1 MIGTGSMS
9 TLTYELYGDALLATF
24 SGAITRHN
32 APGYQEELATALE
45 PARSL
50 VLDMSEVEDVSGTG
64 FRMMLHLYHLV
75 CIRGGEMALVGMNGD
90 LSDTVEATGFGEFFV
105 VCKTL
110 DEAIEKVCRDSQG
123 HASVR

>member
-1 MIGTGSMS
+1 MIGTGLMS

-32 APGYQEELATALE
+32 APGYQEELAVALE
-45 PARSL
+45 LARSL

-90 LSDTVEATGFGEFFV
+90 LRDTVEATGFGEFFV

-110 DEAIEKVCRDSQG
+110 DEAIEKICRNSQG
-123 HASVR
+123 HSSVR